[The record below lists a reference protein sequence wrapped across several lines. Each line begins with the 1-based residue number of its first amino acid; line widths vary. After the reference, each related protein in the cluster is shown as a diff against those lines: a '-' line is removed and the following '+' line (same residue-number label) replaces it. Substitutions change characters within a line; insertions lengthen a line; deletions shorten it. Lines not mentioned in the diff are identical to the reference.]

1 MLKKSEDIDIREEAN
16 ERFYIGFVSRCFKL
30 KVNIG
35 DISKFSELS
44 IDRITDILID
54 NDLLNTED
62 LEDIENI
69 NELVISDEKLKELA
83 LEKERLENIG
93 LKIINLYN
101 ESVDSNDILFNKLNN
116 ISKEVNLP
124 MYEVEDILKSNSCLL
139 GKYYDLL

>member
-16 ERFYIGFVSRCFKL
+16 ERFYIGFVSSCFKL
-30 KVNIG
+30 KVSIG

-69 NELVISDEKLKELA
+69 VSNAYQEMDE
-83 LEKERLENIG
+83 EK
-93 LKIINLYN
+93 KSQII
-101 ESVDSNDILFNKLNN
+101 EAIQGILNTIEEK
-116 ISKEVNLP
+116 
-124 MYEVEDILKSNSCLL
+124 
-139 GKYYDLL
+139 